1 MSFDV
6 KADGTLENK
15 RVFADMKV
23 PDKDPL
29 ADGMKV
35 DSQGN
40 VYSTGPE
47 GIWIFSPGGKLL
59 DKIFLPENPTNIA
72 WGDRNYKTLYIT
84 TYNSVYRIR
93 LKIAG
98 IRPGAAILDR

>member
-1 MSFDV
+1 
-6 KADGTLENK
+6 
-15 RVFADMKV
+15 MKV
-23 PDKDPL
+23 PGKDPL

-47 GIWIFSPGGKLL
+47 GIWIFSPQGKLL
-59 DKIFLPENPTNIA
+59 GKIFLPENPTNIA
-72 WGDRNYKTLYIT
+72 WGDRDYKTLYIT
-84 TYNSVYRIR
+84 TYNSIYRIR

-98 IRPGAAILDR
+98 IRPGVGILGFR